1 MSEIKAVLLVPAE
14 DDPHGLLR
22 EGPCGARPPMA
33 YLYKRAWAPCT
44 ARGAHSFDKRR
55 ALVLAWGGQ
64 TVVEGMDRL
73 DWCRHRGWGRPGRG
87 QSANYVP
94 AHDDVPDTL
103 WRAYENGWLA
113 AHGGDH
119 KGIPGIGTLVLLDA
133 EGREVS
139 DG

>member
-55 ALVLAWGGQ
+55 ALVLAWGGEP
-64 TVVEGMDRL
+64 VEVGCFYAAQGSRFLSPTSVRNIVQFALRGAYHGDRPIL
-73 DWCRHRGWGRPGRG
+73 EERG
-87 QSANYVP
+87 
-94 AHDDVPDTL
+94 TF
-103 WRAYENGWLA
+103 
-113 AHGGDH
+113 
-119 KGIPGIGTLVLLDA
+119 VLLDA
-133 EGREVS
+133 ALREVS
-139 DG
+139 DE